1 MKKDLQAAERIV
13 KANDANNKTKDI
25 QLKRAMEAVNK
36 LKGQVTETQQSK
48 PPSSSQAGNM
58 VDRSLLDSAESKN
71 KLLERQKADLIAAF
85 KKQLRLIDV
94 LKRQK
99 AHLEA
104 AKLLSFTE
112 EEFVK
117 ALDWTS

>member
-1 MKKDLQAAERIV
+1 
-13 KANDANNKTKDI
+13 
-25 QLKRAMEAVNK
+25 MEAMNK
-36 LKGQVTETQQSK
+36 LKGRATETQQSK
-48 PPSSSQAGNM
+48 PTSSQARNM
-58 VDRSLLDSAESKN
+58 VDSGLLDSVEAKN

-94 LKRQK
+94 LKRQN

-104 AKLLSFTE
+104 AKLLSFIE

>member
-1 MKKDLQAAERIV
+1 
-13 KANDANNKTKDI
+13 
-25 QLKRAMEAVNK
+25 MEAVNK
-36 LKGQVTETQQSK
+36 LKGQVTDAQQLK
-48 PPSSSQAGNM
+48 PSSSTQAGNV
-58 VDRSLLDSAESKN
+58 VDRSLLDSAEAKN